1 MTIHERH
8 IERQD
13 ISPADDGTVGKSSSL
28 ERHNWS
34 TFLVALTVV
43 TLVPIFYM
51 PLAASVTTD
60 VRSLVLLTGVFTF
73 LGGQAHVGAT
83 YYFFADKTVREFFLA
98 QKTRYIIVP
107 SVLVFGTGILFAIN
121 IPALSSFALLFY
133 FIWQTFHYQ
142 RQNYGILSFISSA
155 KKEGRPADWETIA
168 IDLAAIAGILGM
180 IHLMRLL
187 DGTFLEAFSEFVFL
201 CGKNLYIVVAL
212 GTVAALAVSRE
223 DLIKGK
229 APGILHISCLLMS
242 VGFFLPTFI
251 FDSVQGAI
259 MGYALAHGLQYFVFM
274 YFVSAKNSAQTGG
287 KPIIT
292 MVFIAFGIGMLMTMM
307 EDQSLLALVRPLR
320 WQPQIA
326 DGVFGM
332 YLGLVMSHF
341 VIDAGIW
348 RLRERF
354 QREYIGS
361 AFAFVFNH

>member
-1 MTIHERH
+1 
-8 IERQD
+8 
-13 ISPADDGTVGKSSSL
+13 
-28 ERHNWS
+28 
-34 TFLVALTVV
+34 
-43 TLVPIFYM
+43 
-51 PLAASVTTD
+51 
-60 VRSLVLLTGVFTF
+60 
-73 LGGQAHVGAT
+73 
-83 YYFFADKTVREFFLA
+83 
-98 QKTRYIIVP
+98 
-107 SVLVFGTGILFAIN
+107 
-121 IPALSSFALLFY
+121 
-133 FIWQTFHYQ
+133 
-142 RQNYGILSFISSA
+142 
-155 KKEGRPADWETIA
+155 
-168 IDLAAIAGILGM
+168 M

-187 DGTFLEAFSEFVFL
+187 DGTFLEAYSEFVFL

-212 GTVAALAVSRE
+212 GTVLALAVSRV

-242 VGFFLPTFI
+242 VGFFLPTFM

-274 YFVSAKNSAQTGG
+274 YFASAKNSAQTGG

-292 MVFIAFGIGMLMTMM
+292 MVFIVFEIGMLMTMM
-307 EDQSLLALVRPLR
+307 EDQSLLARVRPLR

-326 DGVFGM
+326 DGAFGM